1 MRKARIHFVN
11 EGDEE
16 EAFLEILRAQVDS
29 GVFALTSHNAH
40 GAGNIPLFVD
50 SALGSGQ
57 FDVVFAVYDVDGKG
71 NEEGST
77 FSKARKGLARILGSQ
92 ELVDSLSL
100 WTNPNILQMILLACR
115 PLSEVGLHTTVKKEN
130 SAIVN
135 RCFPSIGKTDKSF
148 YDAQKWQ
155 LDVIRYSF
163 DGNPY
168 RFEDIVANSKGLS
181 DDFRLIPSSNWPK
194 VIKRLLNNDVGYF
207 SELARKLAGS

>member
-1 MRKARIHFVN
+1 M
-11 EGDEE
+11 
-16 EAFLEILRAQVDS
+16 ILTF
-29 GVFALTSHNAH
+29 FALSSRNAH

-71 NEEGST
+71 NEEDST
-77 FSKARKGLARILGSQ
+77 FSKVRKGLVRMLEDQ
-92 ELVDSLSL
+92 ELVDEISL

-130 SAIVN
+130 SAIVS
-135 RCFPSIGKTDKSF
+135 RCFPSIGKTDKSL
-148 YDAQKWQ
+148 YDAQRWQ

-168 RFEDIVANSKGLS
+168 RFEDVATNSKGLP

-194 VIKRLLNNDVGYF
+194 VIERLLSDDVGYF
-207 SELARKLAGS
+207 TELARKLAGS